1 MADGLDLHLAER
13 RAFLDRI
20 PVRDIQPERLPVGC
34 EHRRGNTHASADQ
47 RGSRYIQDGEWR
59 GLPDQ
64 SEVDKLGWYGCAI
77 RAATWRLHAGGSW
90 RLLQPAT
97 RRSG

>member
-13 RAFLDRI
+13 LAVLDRI
-20 PVRDIQPERLPVGC
+20 AVRDIQPERLPVGC
-34 EHRRGNTHASADQ
+34 EHRRRNTHASADQ
-47 RGSRYIQDGEWR
+47 RGPRHIQDSEWR

-64 SEVDKLGWYGCAI
+64 SEVDQPGWYGCAI
-77 RAATWRLHAGGSW
+77 RAATWRLHASGSW